1 MWSTRRAARRALS
14 AQSAQSSLPGGW
26 HLICART
33 RPGDGTMDGDH
44 SNRWLI
50 AGAGVVMQIALG
62 AVYAWSV
69 FRIPLTT
76 TYGWTISQVTLTFE
90 LAILVLGFASFVG
103 GLFMARVGPRLVA
116 IAAGLC
122 YGLGTIAAGQ
132 TDGHIA
138 WLYLSYGVLGGIG
151 LGLGY
156 IVPLATLIKWFPD
169 RRGMITGLAVAGFGA
184 GALATAPV
192 AESLLLLVGIPATF
206 AILGSAYLI
215 AVLGSAFFMK
225 NPPDGYRPAGW
236 QQAAAQRTQG

>member
-1 MWSTRRAARRALS
+1 
-14 AQSAQSSLPGGW
+14 
-26 HLICART
+26 
-33 RPGDGTMDGDH
+33 MDGDH

-50 AGAGVVMQIALG
+50 AAAGVVMQVALG

-138 WLYLSYGVLGGIG
+138 WLYLSYGLLGGIG

-156 IVPLATLIKWFPD
+156 IVPLATLIRWFPD

-192 AESLLLLVGIPATF
+192 AERLLSSVGIPSTF
-206 AILGSAYLI
+206 AILGTTYLV
-215 AVLGSAFFMK
+215 AVVGAGLFMK
-225 NPPDGYRPAGW
+225 TPPEGYRPDGW
-236 QQAAAQRTQG
+236 QPPAAQQRQRVPKDYTLNEALRSWQWYA